1 MAPAWQDDL
10 LALPF
15 RVYAFLVM
23 FVQTLINVR
32 RHFHSRL
39 AVARDSSRPSHHH
52 PRALTRPNP
61 NPNPNPNPVLCEQ
74 PEALKKGS
82 SAGRGRGP
90 ASGFG
95 SINSGGG
102 GGGGKPGGG
111 GGGGRPGGGGSNI
124 RGVCCAPG
132 TALPSPHC
140 VTAVVVAT
148 TAAAATALS
157 LRHTRACAGM
167 GTLKGAA
174 RPNS

>member
-39 AVARDSSRPSHHH
+39 AVARDSSRPSTAIATPSPCSHG
-52 PRALTRPNP
+52 
-61 NPNPNPNPVLCEQ
+61 VLCVQ

-124 RGVCCAPG
+124 RGVCCAPR
-132 TALPSPHC
+132 TALPPPHC
-140 VTAVVVAT
+140 ATAALVATPAVAT
-148 TAAAATALS
+148 TALS
-157 LRHTRACAGM
+157 RRHTRACAGM
-167 GTLKGAA
+167 GNLKSAA
-174 RPNS
+174 RPS